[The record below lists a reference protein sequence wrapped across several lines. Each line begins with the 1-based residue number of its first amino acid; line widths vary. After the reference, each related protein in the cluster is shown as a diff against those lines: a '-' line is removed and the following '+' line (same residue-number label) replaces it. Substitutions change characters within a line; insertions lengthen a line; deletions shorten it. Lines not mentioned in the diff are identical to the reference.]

1 MKLPSARAVALL
13 GAVLAGGLG
22 AWWSSNL
29 EAQKFFIGGRSTSI
43 ALSHNDTTLFVVNRE
58 TNSFAIIQVRGAT
71 KSPISDTAV
80 KVAEIAVGQEPRC
93 VALHPKE
100 QEAYVTNTV
109 SGTVSIIDVSPP
121 EEAHVVAEI
130 PVGAE
135 PRGCALSPSGRL
147 LFVSNHTEGTVSVID
162 TTTRTVTN
170 TVNVAGT
177 VGGKPQAIAVTND
190 GDTDDNDETVYV
202 ALFLAV
208 PRGAGE
214 ALPSGVT
221 LIEGTD
227 QGKQGL
233 VKRFSI
239 GSLSTPPADITLSP
253 LANVGFNANRSAF
266 CTAIGPTLTPPVVT
280 ANDTF
285 CPNLAAQPNTPEAAA
300 VAATPQGAFPNQI
313 GAALIRNNRLYL
325 PNIGAGPAP
334 PVQFTVNVQA
344 LVHVV
349 NTATNAE
356 DTALHVNLNQ
366 QINQETTPAANA
378 NQVLTKL
385 FGNDI
390 VAIDAD
396 PAGTK
401 FLIVSRG
408 GNYAILANLDA
419 TNKLTINASAATPAV
434 RFQTGN
440 IPNGVAI
447 SRDGKRAYVNNE
459 VGISVTAINLETN
472 TVITRDI
479 PTGDPPR
486 PGTFN
491 HAVLLGK
498 LAFFT
503 ALGIPDN
510 GIFDLG
516 IRDINPLTFRGK
528 MSSSAWSSC
537 ASCHPDGLSDG
548 VTWIFADGPR
558 QTIPL
563 DGTFTKQTSID
574 TRILNWS
581 AVRGSVTDFNNNS
594 RGVQG
599 GCGFA
604 SAQFAPPGTLAVPVD
619 PPAQCTAA
627 NAAATPANPNIY
639 NHGITQGGSEALDA
653 QTLWVQTVR
662 PPVQPQPT
670 NTAALAAGRA
680 VFATNCASCH
690 GGAKWTK
697 SQILYRDNPA
707 FSDVNDDGTPAN
719 VNARVPLDPG
729 VSSVGEQIQQ
739 FQVTFPLVP
748 STFTLVYLDGV
759 GTFAAANPQEIRANG
774 VAALGSAGFNAPA
787 LLGVGYHT
795 PYFHDGSAQTLE
807 DVFAR
812 HTLTIGAITAPIN
825 TQVPAQDRAN
835 LLVFLNAID
844 GRTDILRSQADDFRD
859 AIAVLNQ

>member
-1 MKLPSARAVALL
+1 MKLSSARAVALL

-22 AWWSSNL
+22 VWWSSDL
-29 EAQKFFIGGRSTSI
+29 EAQKFFLGSRSTSI
-43 ALSHNDTTLFVVNRE
+43 LLSRDDSRLFVVNRE
-58 TNSFAIIQVRGAT
+58 TNSLSILQVRSSKTPTDA
-71 KSPISDTAV
+71 AV
-80 KVAEIAVGQEPRC
+80 ELAEVVVGQEPRC

-100 QEAYVTNTV
+100 TEAYVTNTV
-109 SGTVSIIDVSPP
+109 SGTVSVIDVSDPF
-121 EEAHVVAEI
+121 AAAVVAEI

-135 PRGCALSPSGRL
+135 PRGCALSPSGRR
-147 LFVSNHTEGTVSVID
+147 LFVANHTEGTVSVID
-162 TTTRTVTN
+162 TTTRQVTN
-170 TVNVAGT
+170 TVNV
-177 VGGKPQAIAVTND
+177 GGKPSAIAVSND

-202 ALFLAV
+202 TWFFAR
-208 PRGAGE
+208 PRGDGE
-214 ALPSGVT
+214 LLPSGVT

-227 QGKQGL
+227 GGKEGVVQ
-233 VKRFSI
+233 RFTI
-239 GSLSTPPADITLSP
+239 GSLSATTPINEITLSP
-253 LANVGFNANRSAF
+253 IANVGFNANRSAF
-266 CTAIGPTLTPPVVT
+266 CTAIGPTLTPPVAT
-280 ANDTF
+280 ANNTF
-285 CPNLAAQPNTPEAAA
+285 CPNLAALPNTPEAAA

-366 QINQETTPAANA
+366 QINQETTPGADAS
-378 NQVLTKL
+378 QVLTKL

-396 PAGTK
+396 PAGNT

-408 GNYAILANLDA
+408 GNYAIRANLDA
-419 TNKLTINASAATPAV
+419 TNKLTINASATTPAV

-440 IPNGVAI
+440 IPNGVVI

-503 ALGIPDN
+503 ALGIPDT

-528 MSSSAWSSC
+528 MSSSGWSSC

-604 SAQFAPPGTLAVPVD
+604 SAQFAPPGTLLVPAD

-662 PPVQPQPT
+662 PPIQPLPA
-670 NTAALAAGRA
+670 NLTAFAAGRT
-680 VFATNCASCH
+680 VFQTNCASCH

-697 SQILYRDNPA
+697 SQILYPDNPA
-707 FSDVNDDGTPAN
+707 FSDINDDGVA
-719 VNARVPLDPG
+719 ARVPVDPL
-729 VSSVGEQIQQ
+729 VSSVGDQILQ
-739 FQVTFPLVP
+739 FQVVFPLVP
-748 STFTLVYLDGV
+748 ATFTLVYLDGV

-774 VAALGSAGFNAPA
+774 VGALGSAGFNAPA
-787 LLGVGYHT
+787 LLGVGYHS
-795 PYFHDGSAQTLE
+795 PYLHDGSAQTLAA
-807 DVFAR
+807 VFAS
-812 HTLTIGAITAPIN
+812 HQITINVTTAPIN
-825 TQVPAQDRAN
+825 QQLTAQQQSD